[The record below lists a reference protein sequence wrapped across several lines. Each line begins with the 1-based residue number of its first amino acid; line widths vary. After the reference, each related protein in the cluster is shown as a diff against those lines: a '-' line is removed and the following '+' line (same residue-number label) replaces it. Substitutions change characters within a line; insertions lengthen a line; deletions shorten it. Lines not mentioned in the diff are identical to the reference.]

1 MKKRILYGVANYEEI
16 VAKNGYF
23 IDKTR
28 YIPELEMIRNPVFL
42 RPRRFVVD
50 DIYADYEF
58 DRSSQIEVHTLL
70 RSHYNGYHFANGDG
84 EAIYNPTLVTHFL
97 VEFCESGGRIP
108 EFLTD
113 LNLRNDLYWVRR
125 ITTSYPGS
133 SEEFVDGLVA
143 LNAIELAGQVLR
155 EWFVKMSTKP
165 FQGMRGVSGSGPIL
179 VVNSKNQTIE
189 FIGDIIAQQ
198 APIH

>member
-113 LNLRNDLYWVRR
+113 LNLRTDLYWVRR

-143 LNAIELAGQVLR
+143 LNAIDYDRNFLT
-155 EWFVKMSTKP
+155 TKFDMKQFFDKGFFP
-165 FQGMRGVSGSGPIL
+165 ISFYYLGML
-179 VVNSKNQTIE
+179 TIQDR
-189 FIGDIIAQQ
+189 FNL
-198 APIH
+198 P